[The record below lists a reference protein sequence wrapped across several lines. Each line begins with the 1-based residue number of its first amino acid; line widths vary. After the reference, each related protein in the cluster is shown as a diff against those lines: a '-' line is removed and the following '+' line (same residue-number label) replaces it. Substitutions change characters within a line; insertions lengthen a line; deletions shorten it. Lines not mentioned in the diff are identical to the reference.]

1 LIKGLTIMKF
11 LFVRVFIVFIAF
23 IANVSAQ
30 SQPYPNKPIKIISP
44 FATGGI
50 ADTFSRVVGQGLS
63 ESLGQPV
70 VVENK
75 TGGGGNIGA
84 DFVAKA
90 PADGYTL
97 VMGNIG
103 SHAVNP
109 YLMKNMP
116 YDPLKDFEPVAYVLD
131 AEGLLVVNSTI
142 PVKNVTEL
150 IAYVKARPGQ
160 VSYGSGGMG
169 TTSHLAGEL
178 FKSLAKVDMTHIPYK
193 GNAPAI
199 TDLIGGQ
206 TQVMFAT
213 MPTVLPYVKTDKLK
227 ALAVIGSSRASSL
240 PDVPTVAET
249 LPGFDVSNWIGIF
262 APAGT
267 PKPIIS
273 KLNTEIIKIMQQP
286 AVQKR
291 LETEGAKFKPMTPE
305 AFGAFQKNEALKW
318 AKTIKD
324 SGIKPE

>member
-1 LIKGLTIMKF
+1 MRKIFKF
-11 LFVRVFIVFIAF
+11 LFISLALVS
-23 IANVSAQ
+23 SAQ
-30 SQPYPNKPIKIISP
+30 SQTSSYPDRQIKIISP

-50 ADTFSRVVGQGLS
+50 ADTFSRVIAQGLS
-63 ESLGQPV
+63 EAWSQPV
-70 VVENK
+70 IVENK

-90 PADGYTL
+90 PPDGYTL

-116 YDPLKDFEPVAYVLD
+116 YDPLRDFQPVAYVLD
-131 AEGLLVVNSTI
+131 AEGVLVVSPGVPSKT
-142 PVKNVTEL
+142 VTEL
-150 IAYVKARPGQ
+150 IAYIKANPGKI
-160 VSYGSGGMG
+160 SYGSGGVG

-213 MPTVLPYVKTDKLK
+213 MPTVLPYVKTGKLR
-227 ALAVIGSSRASSL
+227 ALAVIGGTRSPSL
-240 PDVPTVAET
+240 PDVPTVSET

-262 APAGT
+262 APNGT
-267 PKPIIS
+267 PPSIVS
-273 KLNTEIIKIMQQP
+273 KLNTEIIKVMQQP
-286 AVQKR
+286 NVQKR
-291 LETEGAKFKPMTPE
+291 LDTEGAKFKVMTPDS
-305 AFGAFQKNEALKW
+305 FGAFQKNEAQKW
-318 AKTIKD
+318 AKIIRD
-324 SGIKPE
+324 SGLKPE

>member
-1 LIKGLTIMKF
+1 MKF
-11 LFVRVFIVFIAF
+11 LFIRVFIVFIAF

-131 AEGLLVVNSTI
+131 AEGLLVVNPTI
-142 PVKNVTEL
+142 PVKNVNEL

-160 VSYGSGGMG
+160 VSYGSGGVG

-193 GNAPAI
+193 GNALAI

-267 PKPIIS
+267 PKPIIN
-273 KLNTEIIKIMQQP
+273 KLNAEIIKIMQQP

>member
-1 LIKGLTIMKF
+1 MKF

-109 YLMKNMP
+109 YLIKNMP

-131 AEGLLVVNSTI
+131 AEGLLVVNPAI
-142 PVKNVTEL
+142 PVKNVNEL

-206 TQVMFAT
+206 TQIMFAT
-213 MPTVLPYVKTDKLK
+213 MPTVLPYVKADKLR

-324 SGIKPE
+324 AGIKPE

>member
-1 LIKGLTIMKF
+1 MRKFFEFLLISFTL
-11 LFVRVFIVFIAF
+11 LSSVQ
-23 IANVSAQ
+23 AQ
-30 SQPYPNKPIKIISP
+30 TSSYPDRQIKIISP

-50 ADTFSRVVGQGLS
+50 ADTFSRVIAQGLS
-63 ESLGQPV
+63 ESWGQPV
-70 VVENK
+70 IVENK
-75 TGGGGNIGA
+75 TGGGGNIGS

-90 PADGYTL
+90 APDGYTL

-116 YDPLKDFEPVAYVLD
+116 YDPLRDFQPVAYVLD
-131 AEGLLVVNSTI
+131 AEGLLVVS
-142 PVKNVTEL
+142 PDVPSRSVPEL
-150 IAYVKARPGQ
+150 IAYIKANPGKI
-160 VSYGSGGMG
+160 SYGSGGVG

-213 MPTVLPYVKTDKLK
+213 MPTVLPYVKTGKLR
-227 ALAVIGSSRASSL
+227 ALAVIGGTRSPSL
-240 PDVPTVAET
+240 PDVPTVSET

-262 APAGT
+262 APNGT
-267 PKPIIS
+267 PPSIVS
-273 KLNTEIIKIMQQP
+273 KLNTEIVKVMQQP
-286 AVQKR
+286 NVQKR
-291 LETEGAKFKPMTPE
+291 LDTEGAKFKVMTPE
-305 AFGAFQKNEALKW
+305 AFGAFQKSEAQKW
-318 AKTIKD
+318 AKTIRD
-324 SGIKPE
+324 SGLKPE

>member
-1 LIKGLTIMKF
+1 MKF

-109 YLMKNMP
+109 YLIKNMP

-273 KLNTEIIKIMQQP
+273 KLNAEIIKIMQQP

>member
-1 LIKGLTIMKF
+1 MKS
-11 LFVRVFIVFIAF
+11 LFARIFIVFIAF
-23 IANVSAQ
+23 IANVSAVSAQ

-131 AEGLLVVNSTI
+131 AEGLVVVNPAI
-142 PVKNVTEL
+142 PVKNVNEL

-267 PKPIIS
+267 PKPIIN
-273 KLNTEIIKIMQQP
+273 KLNAEIIKIMQQP

>member
-1 LIKGLTIMKF
+1 MKF

-318 AKTIKD
+318 AKTIED

>member
-1 LIKGLTIMKF
+1 MKS
-11 LFVRVFIVFIAF
+11 LFIRGFIVFIAF
-23 IANVSAQ
+23 IANVSAVSAQ

-131 AEGLLVVNSTI
+131 AEGLLVVNPTI

-273 KLNTEIIKIMQQP
+273 KLNAEIIKIMQQP

>member
-1 LIKGLTIMKF
+1 MKF

-23 IANVSAQ
+23 IVNVSAQ

-109 YLMKNMP
+109 YLIKNMP

-131 AEGLLVVNSTI
+131 AEGLLVVNPAI
-142 PVKNVTEL
+142 PVKNVNEL

-206 TQVMFAT
+206 TQIMFAT
-213 MPTVLPYVKTDKLK
+213 MPTVLPYVKADKLR

-273 KLNTEIIKIMQQP
+273 KLNAEIIKIMQQP

-318 AKTIKD
+318 SKTIKD
-324 SGIKPE
+324 AGIKPE

>member
-1 LIKGLTIMKF
+1 MKF
-11 LFVRVFIVFIAF
+11 LFIRVFIIFIAF

-109 YLMKNMP
+109 YLIKNMP

-131 AEGLLVVNSTI
+131 AEGLLVVNPAI

-150 IAYVKARPGQ
+150 IAYVKSRPGQ

-240 PDVPTVAET
+240 PDMPTVAET

-273 KLNTEIIKIMQQP
+273 KLNAEIIKIMQQP

-318 AKTIKD
+318 SKTIKD
-324 SGIKPE
+324 AGIKPE

>member
-1 LIKGLTIMKF
+1 MKF
-11 LFVRVFIVFIAF
+11 LFIRVCIVFIAF
-23 IANVSAQ
+23 IANVSAVSAQ

-131 AEGLLVVNSTI
+131 AEGLLVVNPTI
-142 PVKNVTEL
+142 PVKNVNEL

-267 PKPIIS
+267 PKPIIN
-273 KLNTEIIKIMQQP
+273 KLNAEIIKIMQQP

>member
-1 LIKGLTIMKF
+1 MKS
-11 LFVRVFIVFIAF
+11 LFARIFIVFIAF
-23 IANVSAQ
+23 IANVSAVSAQ

-131 AEGLLVVNSTI
+131 AEGLVVVNPAI
-142 PVKNVTEL
+142 PVKNVNEL

-160 VSYGSGGMG
+160 VSYGSGGVG

-193 GNAPAI
+193 GNALAI

-240 PDVPTVAET
+240 PEVPTVAET
-249 LPGFDVSNWIGIF
+249 VPGFDVSNWIGIF

-267 PKPIIS
+267 PKPIIN
-273 KLNTEIIKIMQQP
+273 KLNAEIIKIMQQP

>member
-1 LIKGLTIMKF
+1 MKF

-131 AEGLLVVNSTI
+131 AEGLLVVNPTI

-169 TTSHLAGEL
+169 TTSHFGW
-178 FKSLAKVDMTHIPYK
+178 
-193 GNAPAI
+193 
-199 TDLIGGQ
+199 
-206 TQVMFAT
+206 
-213 MPTVLPYVKTDKLK
+213 
-227 ALAVIGSSRASSL
+227 R
-240 PDVPTVAET
+240 
-249 LPGFDVSNWIGIF
+249 
-262 APAGT
+262 
-267 PKPIIS
+267 II
-273 KLNTEIIKIMQQP
+273 
-286 AVQKR
+286 
-291 LETEGAKFKPMTPE
+291 
-305 AFGAFQKNEALKW
+305 
-318 AKTIKD
+318 
-324 SGIKPE
+324 

>member
-1 LIKGLTIMKF
+1 MKF
-11 LFVRVFIVFIAF
+11 LFIRVFIIFIAF

-109 YLMKNMP
+109 YLIKNMP

-131 AEGLLVVNSTI
+131 AEGLLVVNPTI
-142 PVKNVTEL
+142 PVKNVNEL

-267 PKPIIS
+267 PKPIIN
-273 KLNTEIIKIMQQP
+273 KLNAEIIKIMQQP

>member
-1 LIKGLTIMKF
+1 MKF
-11 LFVRVFIVFIAF
+11 LFVRVSIVFIAF
-23 IANVSAQ
+23 IANVSAVSAQ

-131 AEGLLVVNSTI
+131 AEGLLVVNPTI
-142 PVKNVTEL
+142 PVKNVNEL

-267 PKPIIS
+267 PKPIIN
-273 KLNTEIIKIMQQP
+273 KLNAEIIKIMQQP

>member
-1 LIKGLTIMKF
+1 MKF
-11 LFVRVFIVFIAF
+11 LFIRVFIVFIAF

-109 YLMKNMP
+109 YLIKNMP

-131 AEGLLVVNSTI
+131 AEGLLVVNPTI

-160 VSYGSGGMG
+160 FSYGSGGVG

-240 PDVPTVAET
+240 PEVPTVAET
-249 LPGFDVSNWIGIF
+249 VPGFDVSNWIGIF

-267 PKPIIS
+267 PKPIIN
-273 KLNTEIIKIMQQP
+273 KLNAEIIKIMQQP

-324 SGIKPE
+324 AGIKPE

>member
-1 LIKGLTIMKF
+1 MRKLFGF
-11 LFVRVFIVFIAF
+11 LFISFAL
-23 IANVSAQ
+23 ASGAQAQ
-30 SQPYPNKPIKIISP
+30 SSSYPDRQIKIISP

-50 ADTFSRVVGQGLS
+50 ADTFSRVIAQGLS
-63 ESLGQPV
+63 EAWSQPV
-70 VVENK
+70 IVENK
-75 TGGGGNIGA
+75 TGGGGNIGS

-90 PADGYTL
+90 APDGYTL

-116 YDPLKDFEPVAYVLD
+116 YDPLRDFQPVAYVLD
-131 AEGLLVVNSTI
+131 AEGLLVVS
-142 PVKNVTEL
+142 PDVPSKSVSEL
-150 IAYVKARPGQ
+150 IAYIKANPGKI
-160 VSYGSGGMG
+160 SYGSGGVG

-213 MPTVLPYVKTDKLK
+213 MPTVLPYVKSGKLR
-227 ALAVIGSSRASSL
+227 ALAVIGGSRSPSL
-240 PDVPTVAET
+240 PDVPTVSET

-262 APAGT
+262 APNGT
-267 PKPIIS
+267 PPSIVS
-273 KLNTEIIKIMQQP
+273 KLNAEIVKVMQQP
-286 AVQKR
+286 NVQKR
-291 LETEGAKFKPMTPE
+291 LDTEGAKFKVMTPE
-305 AFGAFQKNEALKW
+305 AFGGFQKSEAQKW
-318 AKTIKD
+318 AKTIRD
-324 SGIKPE
+324 SGLKPE

>member
-1 LIKGLTIMKF
+1 M
-11 LFVRVFIVFIAF
+11 
-23 IANVSAQ
+23 
-30 SQPYPNKPIKIISP
+30 
-44 FATGGI
+44 
-50 ADTFSRVVGQGLS
+50 
-63 ESLGQPV
+63 
-70 VVENK
+70 VENK

-109 YLMKNMP
+109 YLIKNMP

-131 AEGLLVVNSTI
+131 AEGLLVVNPAI
-142 PVKNVTEL
+142 PVKNVNEL

-206 TQVMFAT
+206 TQIMFAT
-213 MPTVLPYVKTDKLK
+213 MPTVLPYVKADKLR

-273 KLNTEIIKIMQQP
+273 KLNAEIIKIMQQP

-318 AKTIKD
+318 SKTIKD
-324 SGIKPE
+324 AGIKPE

>member
-1 LIKGLTIMKF
+1 MKF

-131 AEGLLVVNSTI
+131 AEGLLVVNPTI

>member
-1 LIKGLTIMKF
+1 MKF

>member
-1 LIKGLTIMKF
+1 MKF
-11 LFVRVFIVFIAF
+11 LFVRVFIFFIAF
-23 IANVSAQ
+23 IANANAQ

-109 YLMKNMP
+109 YLIKNMP

-131 AEGLLVVNSTI
+131 AEGLLVVNPAI
-142 PVKNVTEL
+142 PVKNVNEL

-206 TQVMFAT
+206 TQIMFAT
-213 MPTVLPYVKTDKLK
+213 MPTVLPYVKADKLR

-273 KLNTEIIKIMQQP
+273 KLNAEIIKIMQQP

-318 AKTIKD
+318 SKTIKD
-324 SGIKPE
+324 AGIKPE

>member
-1 LIKGLTIMKF
+1 MRKLLEF
-11 LFVRVFIVFIAF
+11 LFISFAL
-23 IANVSAQ
+23 VSGAQAQ
-30 SQPYPNKPIKIISP
+30 SASYPDRQIRIISP

-50 ADTFSRVVGQGLS
+50 ADTFSRVIAQGLS
-63 ESLGQPV
+63 EAWSQPV
-70 VVENK
+70 IVENK
-75 TGGGGNIGA
+75 TGGGGNIGS

-90 PADGYTL
+90 APDGYTL

-109 YLMKNMP
+109 YLIKNMP
-116 YDPLKDFEPVAYVLD
+116 YDPLRDFQPVAFVLD
-131 AEGLLVVNSTI
+131 AEGLLVVNPTI

-227 ALAVIGSSRASSL
+227 ALEVIGSSRASSL
-240 PDVPTVAET
+240 PEVPTVAET
-249 LPGFDVSNWIGIF
+249 VPGFDVSNWIGIF

-267 PKPIIS
+267 PKPIIN
-273 KLNTEIIKIMQQP
+273 KLNAEIIKIMQQP

>member
-1 LIKGLTIMKF
+1 MKF
-11 LFVRVFIVFIAF
+11 LFIRVFIVFIAF

-131 AEGLLVVNSTI
+131 AEGLLVVNPTI

-160 VSYGSGGMG
+160 VSYGSGGVG

-193 GNAPAI
+193 GNALAI

-267 PKPIIS
+267 PKPIIN
-273 KLNTEIIKIMQQP
+273 KLNAEIIKIMQQP

>member
-1 LIKGLTIMKF
+1 MKF

-109 YLMKNMP
+109 YLIKNMP

-131 AEGLLVVNSTI
+131 AEGLLVVNPAI
-142 PVKNVTEL
+142 PVKNVNEL

-206 TQVMFAT
+206 TQIMFAT
-213 MPTVLPYVKTDKLK
+213 MPTVLPYVKADKLR

-273 KLNTEIIKIMQQP
+273 KLNAEIIKIMQQP

-324 SGIKPE
+324 AGIKPE

>member
-1 LIKGLTIMKF
+1 MKS
-11 LFVRVFIVFIAF
+11 LFIRGFIVFIAF
-23 IANVSAQ
+23 IANVSAVSAQ

-131 AEGLLVVNSTI
+131 AEGLLVVNPTI

-273 KLNTEIIKIMQQP
+273 KLNAEIIKIMQQP
-286 AVQKR
+286 TVQKR

>member
-1 LIKGLTIMKF
+1 MKF

-109 YLMKNMP
+109 YLIKNMP

-131 AEGLLVVNSTI
+131 AEGLLVVNPAI
-142 PVKNVTEL
+142 PVKNVNEL

-206 TQVMFAT
+206 TQIMFAT
-213 MPTVLPYVKTDKLK
+213 MPTVLPYVKADKLR

-318 AKTIKD
+318 SKTIKD
-324 SGIKPE
+324 AGIKPE

>member
-1 LIKGLTIMKF
+1 MKF
-11 LFVRVFIVFIAF
+11 LFIRVFIVFIAS
-23 IANVSAQ
+23 IANVSAVSAQ

-131 AEGLLVVNSTI
+131 AEGLLVVNPTI

-240 PDVPTVAET
+240 PDLPTVAET

-267 PKPIIS
+267 PKPIIN
-273 KLNTEIIKIMQQP
+273 KLNAEIIKIMQQP

-305 AFGAFQKNEALKW
+305 AFGVFQKNEALKW

>member
-1 LIKGLTIMKF
+1 MKF
-11 LFVRVFIVFIAF
+11 LFIRVFIIFIAF

-109 YLMKNMP
+109 YLIKNMP

-131 AEGLLVVNSTI
+131 AEGLLVVNPTI

-240 PDVPTVAET
+240 PEVPTVAET
-249 LPGFDVSNWIGIF
+249 VPGFDVSNWIGIF

-267 PKPIIS
+267 PKPIIN
-273 KLNTEIIKIMQQP
+273 KLNAEIIKIMQQP

-324 SGIKPE
+324 AGIKPE

>member
-1 LIKGLTIMKF
+1 MKF
-11 LFVRVFIVFIAF
+11 LFIRVFIVFIAF
-23 IANVSAQ
+23 IANVSAVSAQ

-131 AEGLLVVNSTI
+131 AEGLLVVNPTI

-267 PKPIIS
+267 PKPIIN
-273 KLNTEIIKIMQQP
+273 KLNAEIIKIMQQP

-318 AKTIKD
+318 SKTIKD
-324 SGIKPE
+324 AGIKPE

>member
-1 LIKGLTIMKF
+1 MKF
-11 LFVRVFIVFIAF
+11 LFVRVSIVFIAF
-23 IANVSAQ
+23 IANVSAVSAQ

-131 AEGLLVVNSTI
+131 AEGLLVVNPTI
-142 PVKNVTEL
+142 PVKNVNEL

-240 PDVPTVAET
+240 PDMPTVAET

-267 PKPIIS
+267 PKPIIN
-273 KLNTEIIKIMQQP
+273 KLNAEIIKIMQQP

>member
-1 LIKGLTIMKF
+1 MKF
-11 LFVRVFIVFIAF
+11 LFIRVFIVFIAF
-23 IANVSAQ
+23 IANVSAVSAQ

-131 AEGLLVVNSTI
+131 AEGLLVVNPTI

-267 PKPIIS
+267 PKPIIN
-273 KLNTEIIKIMQQP
+273 KLNAEIIKIMQQP